1 MGVDGADL
9 MGALELPIS
18 DMEDALQAW
27 CARKAGT
34 DTLITRDA
42 DGFPGVDIPVV
53 TPEKFSVS

>member
-1 MGVDGADL
+1 